1 MGKEVK
7 IQPSVQDRLLV
18 LASGVEWV
26 GIARM
31 SLSPL
36 TANLPASSG
45 SGVARAQG
53 AVREAGPSLAEGGAV
68 ASSTGIQQAWKGMAP
83 GRLRVQSGL
92 GAVCVSLV

>member
-1 MGKEVK
+1 MYAESGRNQTMGKEVK
-7 IQPSVQDRLLV
+7 KQPSVLDRLLV

-36 TANLPASSG
+36 RANLPASSG
-45 SGVARAQG
+45 CRAGRAQG

-68 ASSTGIQQAWKGMAP
+68 ASSIGVQQAWKGMAP
-83 GRLRVQSGL
+83 GRLGV
-92 GAVCVSLV
+92 

>member
-7 IQPSVQDRLLV
+7 KQPSVWDRLLV

-53 AVREAGPSLAEGGAV
+53 AVRAAGPSLAEGGAV
-68 ASSTGIQQAWKGMAP
+68 ASSTGVQQAWKGMAP
-83 GRLRVQSGL
+83 GRL
-92 GAVCVSLV
+92 SLVRPRSHLC